1 MIELANSTQLDK
13 SRESDNVNI
22 DRFTPEQQPR
32 TQNVI
37 PPLVIDSRVNHTLS
51 QIDETY
57 DEDDISALN
66 QHTPNTAR
74 KNSRLLGEVSPMSIK
89 S

>member
-1 MIELANSTQLDK
+1 
-13 SRESDNVNI
+13 
-22 DRFTPEQQPR
+22 
-32 TQNVI
+32 
-37 PPLVIDSRVNHTLS
+37 VIDSRVNHTLS

-74 KNSRLLGEVSPMSIK
+74 KNRTAGSLGDVSPMSVK
-89 S
+89 SNNDVTRPPRVLQEIEEMELEFNTFLE

>member
-1 MIELANSTQLDK
+1 M
-13 SRESDNVNI
+13 
-22 DRFTPEQQPR
+22 
-32 TQNVI
+32 
-37 PPLVIDSRVNHTLS
+37 IDSRVNHTLS

-74 KNSRLLGEVSPMSIK
+74 KNRTNGSLVDVSPMSMK
-89 S
+89 SNNDVSRPPRVLQEIEEMELEFNTFLE

>member
-1 MIELANSTQLDK
+1 M
-13 SRESDNVNI
+13 
-22 DRFTPEQQPR
+22 
-32 TQNVI
+32 
-37 PPLVIDSRVNHTLS
+37 IDSRVNHTLS

-74 KNSRLLGEVSPMSIK
+74 KNRTTGSLGDVSPMSMK
-89 S
+89 SNNNVSRPPRVLQEIEEMELEFNTFLE